1 MNKRPTSLTVI
12 AWILIAS
19 ALISAISTLVM
30 MDNPIVVEMMNKN
43 PMPVS
48 LQYGLMIVGLLI
60 MIVSGSAMLK
70 GKSWARWLYVGW
82 GVIGLLVGL
91 ITSPINASLLPSWIF
106 LAVVT
111 FFLFRPNVN
120 TFFSQAKSSNDA

>member
-1 MNKRPTSLTVI
+1 
-12 AWILIAS
+12 
-19 ALISAISTLVM
+19 M